1 MTKEINETCLE
12 NNDTCDMTID
22 DRITKINLESFDG
35 RHKHIRKSQF
45 TVYTDGSKT
54 ADGVGA
60 GFVIY
65 RHNCRIHTE
74 SFNLNRES
82 TVFQAEIEA
91 IFQATQYLIAHTHD
105 LGIQYV
111 KILSDSQNA
120 IKALSNR
127 RIKSKGV
134 LKALESM
141 ASIVSSLTLSLIK
154 AHVGT
159 EGNEEADKAAKE
171 GTIQGQHITNIKTK
185 GSWGLVKNTIK
196 RHTDA
201 IWYEDWNKEDR
212 FKHTKLFYTQPSNAK
227 SRGILQ
233 LGTANL
239 KKWIECITGHNN
251 LSYFQNKLDATVDP
265 TCRLCGNGVETV
277 EHFIINCDYLHNRKR
292 ELLLGKE
299 MGTCMD
305 WSIKNIR
312 KFLDI
317 KEIDDL
323 IHGKIDL
330 KSKEL
335 IYQDYNYSDDSSS
348 S

>member
-1 MTKEINETCLE
+1 MAGGVGHTGGLTPAPGTEDAEPVIIIPVGLPCLE
-12 NNDTCDMTID
+12 
-22 DRITKINLESFDG
+22 RG
-35 RHKHIRKSQF
+35 RLYKK
-45 TVYTDGSKT
+45 K
-54 ADGVGA
+54 
-60 GFVIY
+60 
-65 RHNCRIHTE
+65 NCRIHTE

-105 LGIQYV
+105 LGIQFV
-111 KILSDSQNA
+111 KILSDSQAA

-127 RIKSKGV
+127 RIRSKGV
-134 LKALESM
+134 LKTLESM
-141 ASIVSSLTLSLIK
+141 EGAASIVSSLTLGWIK

-159 EGNEEADKAAKE
+159 EGNEEADKAATE
-171 GTIQGQHITNIKTK
+171 GTIQGQHITYIKTK

-196 RHTDA
+196 RYTDV
-201 IWYEDWNKEDR
+201 IWQDDWNKEDR
-212 FKHTKLFYTQPSNAK
+212 FKHTKIFYTQPSNAK

-251 LSYFQNKLDATVDP
+251 LSYFQNKLAATVDP
-265 TCRLCGNGVETV
+265 TCRLCGNGQETI
-277 EHFIINCDYLHNRKR
+277 EHFITNCDFLHNRKR

-299 MGTCMD
+299 MNSCMD

-312 KFLDI
+312 KFFDI

-330 KSKEL
+330 KNKEL
-335 IYQDYNYSDDSSS
+335 IYQDYNYSDDSFSS
-348 S
+348 